1 MNYFTI
7 FTSPLGKITIQA
19 NQTQLLGLWFET
31 HTTMPD
37 ALGERYDDHP
47 VLFAAKEQLAE
58 FFTGQ
63 RTQFELPLKTQGT
76 DFQQRVWRALQDIP
90 FGETWSYKQLAEH
103 IGKPKAV
110 RAVGAANGKNP
121 ISVIIPCHRV
131 VANDGRLSGYAGGVE
146 RKRALL
152 DLEKSTQTTN

>member
-1 MNYFTI
+1 MNYFTV
-7 FTSPLGKITIQA
+7 FTSPLGKITAQA
-19 NQTQLLGLWFET
+19 NQTQLLGVWFEI
-31 HTTMPD
+31 HTTKPES
-37 ALGERYDDHP
+37 LGERNDNHP
-47 VLFAAKEQLAE
+47 VLLAAKQQITE
-58 FFTGQ
+58 FFSGR
-63 RTQFELPLKTQGT
+63 RTQFDLPLKTQGT
-76 DFQQRVWRALQDIP
+76 DFQQSVWRALQDIP

-152 DLEKSTQTTN
+152 DLESSIQPTN